1 MSEGFYMRF
10 WIEFWWAVHN
20 IVAHPLMSFSFNS
33 KWSNRFH
40 DWTAEKA
47 ERAELLMY
55 ARKEL
60 ERLTGVV
67 LKAHASVPKV
77 ERIFLT
83 DFAEQ
88 LLGPWY
94 ESYDDQPEM
103 IPKINK
109 LVEETCAAW
118 KEFMRSGT
126 KPDTSK
132 WHDNQCMLF
141 GMLVEEM
148 SPLDVSRN

>member
-1 MSEGFYMRF
+1 MVS
-10 WIEFWWAVHN
+10 FWWAVHN
-20 IVAHPLMSFSFNS
+20 IVAHPLMSLSFNS
-33 KWSNRFH
+33 KWADQFH

-47 ERAELLMY
+47 ERAELVSY
-55 ARKEL
+55 AKKEL

-67 LKAHASVPKV
+67 LGAHASIPKV
-77 ERIFLT
+77 ERVFLT
-83 DFAEQ
+83 DHAEQ

-94 ESYDDQPEM
+94 EAYDDQPEM
-103 IPKINK
+103 IKGINR

-132 WHDNQCMLF
+132 WSDEQCMLF
-141 GMLVEEM
+141 SLLVEET
-148 SPLDVSRN
+148 SPLDVTRN